1 MVSTLVG
8 SSETVQDLL
17 QAKFETLTRAERQLA
32 NSLLENYPVSGLAS
46 ITSVAQSANVST
58 PTVVRMAKKLGY
70 EGFGEF
76 QGALRRELSARI
88 SDPIRKRDSWASDA
102 PDSHILNRFAEA
114 VMANLGQTLARIDP
128 ATFDRVAEMLCETER
143 HIYVAGGRITRS
155 LAQYFFNHMQVMR
168 PNVTQLGTAPGVW
181 PHYLLDMKPGDT
193 LILFDIRRYENALLR
208 LAELADKRGAA
219 IVLVTD
225 QWGSPITKFA
235 EFKFNCRIDVPSAWD
250 SSVAILLILETLIT
264 AVQEL
269 TWDETKDR
277 MQELEEIFDKTGLF
291 RRFV

>member
-1 MVSTLVG
+1 MTK

-17 QAKFETLTRAERQLA
+17 QAQFETLTRAERQLA
-32 NSLLENYPVSGLAS
+32 NALLENYPVSGLAS
-46 ITSVAQSANVST
+46 ITSVAHDAEVST
-58 PTVVRMAKKLGY
+58 PTVVRMVKKLGY
-70 EGFGEF
+70 DGFGEF
-76 QGALRRELSARI
+76 QEALRTELSARI
-88 SDPIRKRDSWASDA
+88 SDPIRKRDSWASEA

-114 VMANLGQTLARIDP
+114 VMTNLGQTLARIDP
-128 ATFDRVAEMLCETER
+128 ATFDKVADILCDSER
-143 HIYVAGGRITRS
+143 HIFIAGGRITRS
-155 LAQYFFNHMQVMR
+155 LAEYFFNHMQVIR
-168 PNVTQLGTAPGVW
+168 PNVAQLGTAAGVW

-193 LILFDIRRYENALLR
+193 LVLFDIRRYENALLR
-208 LAELADKRGAA
+208 LAELANKRGAA

-235 EFKFNCRIDVPSAWD
+235 DFRFNCRVDVPSAWD
-250 SSVAILLILETLIT
+250 SNVAILLILETLIT

-269 TWDETKDR
+269 TWDETKNR